1 MIQPDWAMWGSWVRQ
16 QYFVQGFVL
25 TDLLGS
31 TIHGKLKRQMMA
43 NAVSPWGNDFWVRLQ
58 DQMVRCIS
66 PSLHLSHWFAEQCC
80 FTMDW
85 VATKIPHHKRF
96 APHSDWATG
105 SWIRHNH
112 NILSKDLIYKFV
124 WFIIHG
130 KLKVNHIHL
139 MASEAISIQW
149 SVREN
154 CMHAHQHKQFES
166 HMCTYGYLFQ
176 IYYWSGI
183 QTLNNEEEGYLEEE
197 TTQ

>member
-1 MIQPDWAMWGSWVRQ
+1 MHYGGDWWQ
-16 QYFVQGFVL
+16 
-25 TDLLGS
+25 
-31 TIHGKLKRQMMA
+31 
-43 NAVSPWGNDFWVRLQ
+43 
-58 DQMVRCIS
+58 QMVRYRSYLPLDPCCTVS
-66 PSLHLSHWFAEQCC
+66 QTTWYLFEWLGCYKYPVAQLDYDTAWLGHVRHLSHWFAEQCC

-85 VATKIPHHKRF
+85 VATKIPYHKRF
-96 APHSDWATG
+96 APHSDWATRS

-183 QTLNNEEEGYLEEE
+183 QTLNNEEERYLEEE